1 MKKYIAILIAVLLLS
16 GCTAAPAVTTE
27 PPVETTAPPVTTAPP
42 ETTLPP
48 ETTDPMETTLP
59 SETTVP
65 VETTV
70 PIDPTE
76 AEIRAVVDEF
86 LTAYEEN
93 CYLYTD
99 HEYDHLTVLNAD
111 ADTTVSYD
119 GKSVSLSEFHGNIQ
133 FLHEEEEYWKETRQ
147 EQGIYRNNFEY
158 FIHYSTFTHDGD
170 SVRVMVEFAMSF
182 TYEDKPGTTSGDRD
196 EFEILLVQ
204 AGGSWL
210 IAGLKTVGN

>member
-1 MKKYIAILIAVLLLS
+1 MKKYIAVLIAVLLLS
-16 GCTAAPAVTTE
+16 GCTAAPSVTTA
-27 PPVETTAPPVTTAPP
+27 PPPETAIPTESTVPTETTLPPVTTAPVETTIPP
-42 ETTLPP
+42 ETTL
-48 ETTDPMETTLP
+48 
-59 SETTVP
+59 
-65 VETTV
+65 

-76 AEIRAVVDEF
+76 AEIHSVVEAF

-147 EQGIYRNNFEY
+147 EQGINRNNFEY
-158 FIHYSTFTHDGD
+158 FIHYGTFTHDGD

-182 TYEDKPGTTSGDRD
+182 TYEDKPGTTSGGRD